1 MTALGN
7 RHAAAGGAF
16 LGLFW
21 CAMGKMACA
30 IALVAIEYA
39 GTDGN
44 GAVVAA
50 LLVALAATACLLM
63 ADWAYISGLTRLSSH
78 PKWLRY
84 SRSARVGAIA
94 ALAGLVAIFIG
105 AVMLSV
111 VRPLG
116 WSAGVSVASDCALA
130 GAIAA
135 ATGIFLFYIRTTQM
149 CATCALVHR
158 RGDLQRSADHV
169 LRCFRALLCAA
180 AATGILLLLVC
191 TLVGSGLLR
200 TLVDMVTL
208 AAQGFGLYCLIV
220 HLMLLMRTAGV
231 LDLAATE
238 EGS

>member
-30 IALVAIEYA
+30 IAIVVIECA

-44 GAVVAA
+44 SAVVAA
-50 LLVALAATACLLM
+50 LLVILAATACLLM
-63 ADWAYISGLTRLSSH
+63 ADWAYISSLSRLSLH
-78 PKWLRY
+78 PKWLTY
-84 SRSARVGAIA
+84 SRSAGLGAIA
-94 ALAGLVAIFIG
+94 ALAGLVAMFIG
-105 AVMLSV
+105 AVVLSV
-111 VRPLG
+111 FSPLD
-116 WSAGVSVASDCALA
+116 WSPGVTVGSGCALA

-135 ATGIFLFYIRTTQM
+135 ATGIFLFYIRTSQM

-158 RGDLQRSADHV
+158 SQDLQRSAGHV

-180 AATGILLLLVC
+180 AATGILLLLVG
-191 TLVGSGLLR
+191 TLAAPGLLR
-200 TLVDMVTL
+200 ILADMLTL

-220 HLMLLMRTAGV
+220 HLMLLIRTAGV
-231 LDLAATE
+231 LDLTATE
-238 EGS
+238 EAG

>member
-7 RHAAAGGAF
+7 RHAAAAGSF

-30 IALVAIEYA
+30 ITLVVIEYV

-50 LLVALAATACLLM
+50 LLVTLAATACLLM
-63 ADWAYISGLTRLSSH
+63 ADWAYISPLPRLWSH
-78 PKWLRY
+78 PKWLTY
-84 SRSARVGAIA
+84 SRSAGLGAIA
-94 ALAGLVAIFIG
+94 ALAGLVAMFIG

-111 VRPLG
+111 FSPLG
-116 WSAGVSVASDCALA
+116 WSAGVTVGSGCALA

-135 ATGIFLFYIRTTQM
+135 ATGIFLFYIRTSQM

-158 RGDLQRSADHV
+158 SQALQRSAGYV
-169 LRCFRALLCAA
+169 LRCFWALLCAA
-180 AATGILLLLVC
+180 AAAGILLLLVG
-191 TLVGSGLLR
+191 TLAAPGLIR
-200 TLVDMVTL
+200 ILVDMVAL

-220 HLMLLMRTAGV
+220 HLMLLIRTAGV

-238 EGS
+238 EAS